1 VTKEVTVWIVCEVVV
16 RVCHLVENG
25 IAVPAELS
33 LAKSTDHFVTA
44 VFFLDLERALSVRT
58 GFGALAH
65 EEQIFALVNYLVV
78 RIFYFFLCLLSG
90 LFLLTR
96 QLKLL
101 LLKCKRVLAAFKWMP
116 LLSALGAEPK
126 LTGRTCSPIHLLG
139 DIRGR
144 PTVFYWAPAQ
154 IVHFINSLPDRKL
167 FELNDSGLVNSHKP

>member
-16 RVCHLVENG
+16 RVCHLVENC

-44 VFFLDLERALSVRT
+44 VCFLDLERALGVRT

-78 RIFYFFLCLLSG
+78 RIFYFFFCLLSS
-90 LFLLTR
+90 LFL
-96 QLKLL
+96 LKLL
-101 LLKCKRVLAAFKWMP
+101 LLKCKRILAAFKWVP
-116 LLSALGAEPK
+116 LLSTLGAEPK

-139 DIRGR
+139 DIRRR